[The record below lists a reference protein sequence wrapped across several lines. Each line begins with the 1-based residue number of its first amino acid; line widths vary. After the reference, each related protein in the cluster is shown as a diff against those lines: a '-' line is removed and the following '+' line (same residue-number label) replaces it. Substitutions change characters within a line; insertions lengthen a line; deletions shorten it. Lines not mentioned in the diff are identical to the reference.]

1 MNETVDNQDI
11 FTLQEVQ
18 KEIDQ
23 VLVGT
28 LKACVSE
35 APKEIESLKGIMTH
49 EWQNAARTLLMARRT
64 RILSAMSE
72 SAVEAVAN
80 GLLSMHDS
88 ICRAIEA
95 TDEQAAIKAVER
107 ISAQHLKVVFNNRA
121 DMIHSLSVGP
131 LYDALM
137 DAYVSG
143 ANSRCN

>member
-1 MNETVDNQDI
+1 MIETVKNQES
-11 FTLQEVQ
+11 FTLQDVQ

-23 VLVGT
+23 VLIGT
-28 LKACVSE
+28 LKVCRSE

-49 EWQNAARTLLMARRT
+49 EWQNAARTLMLARRT
-64 RILSAMSE
+64 RILAALSE
-72 SAVEAVAN
+72 PAVVAVAN

-95 TDEQAAIKAVER
+95 TDEQAAIQAVEH
-107 ISAQHLKVVFNNRA
+107 ISAQRLKVVFNNRT
-121 DMIHSLSVGP
+121 DLIVSLSAGP

-143 ANSRCN
+143 ANSRCY